1 TLSGHIYQKK
11 GIYLRKNFTIN
22 PVAFEGHFVLEAVIF
37 TVRGSKILP
46 PALLG
51 RDTTPIVI
59 FFIIL
64 INNSF

>member
-22 PVAFEGHFVLEAVIF
+22 PVAFQGHFVLEAIIF
-37 TVRGSKILP
+37 TVSCSKILP
-46 PALLG
+46 PALPG
-51 RDTTPIVI
+51 RDTTAIVI
-59 FFIIL
+59 LFIIL